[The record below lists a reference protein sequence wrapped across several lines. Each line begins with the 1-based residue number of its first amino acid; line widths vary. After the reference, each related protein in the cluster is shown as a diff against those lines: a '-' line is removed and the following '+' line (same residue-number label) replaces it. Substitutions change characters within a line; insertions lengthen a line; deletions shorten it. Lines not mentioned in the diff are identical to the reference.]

1 MLFFSL
7 KILQVN
13 TFDVLLKSHM
23 YESAHKG
30 PQGLGSRRP
39 VISYIEKSHACFI
52 YAAKV
57 CYEILN
63 NFDRVMQPCIITG
76 LFTIIK

>member
-1 MLFFSL
+1 M
-7 KILQVN
+7 N
-13 TFDVLLKSHM
+13 TSDVLLKSHM

-57 CYEILN
+57 CYEILHN
-63 NFDRVMQPCIITG
+63 YRTIHYNQIGIFGALFNF
-76 LFTIIK
+76 K